1 MALQWLGDRVLAKT
15 KAAALKGV
23 NATMAEAVVIAKN
36 NHPGWRNVTSK
47 AEGSIQ
53 ILEQAKQVGV
63 GAQGMW
69 GSRGVN
75 YMIWLELN
83 HGAALRN
90 SASITYPRLASNIRK
105 FRSAF

>member
-1 MALQWLGDRVLAKT
+1 MALEWFGDRVLNKTRDAAKR
-15 KAAALKGV
+15 GV
-23 NATMAEAVVIAKN
+23 NLTMAEAVVQAKN
-36 NHPGWRNVTSK
+36 NHPGWKNITSK

-53 ILEQAKQVGV
+53 ILQGAKQMGN

-69 GSRGVN
+69 GSRGIK

-90 SASITYPRLASNIRK
+90 SAAITYPNLDRNIRSS
-105 FRSAF
+105 R

>member
-1 MALQWLGDRVLAKT
+1 MADAWFGDRVLKKT
-15 KAAALKGV
+15 RDKAIKGV
-23 NATMAEAVVIAKN
+23 NTTMAEAVVVAKN

-53 ILEQAKQVGV
+53 ILQGAKQVGNAV
-63 GAQGMW
+63 QGMW

-75 YMIWLELN
+75 YMIRLELN

-90 SASITYPRLASNIRK
+90 AASVTYPKLAENIRNAK
-105 FRSAF
+105 

>member
-1 MALQWLGDRVLAKT
+1 MSLQWFGDQVLKKT
-15 KAAALKGV
+15 RNKAIKGV
-23 NATMAEAVVIAKN
+23 NATMAEAVVTAKD
-36 NHPGWRNVTSK
+36 NHPGWRNITSK

-53 ILEQAKQVGV
+53 ILEGARQVGSAV
-63 GAQGMW
+63 QGMW

-90 SASITYPRLASNIRK
+90 AASVTYPKLAENIRNAK
-105 FRSAF
+105 